1 MLMTGCVIPCIYAL
15 PEKFTFQ
22 LEQQNG
28 TEFTTIEGSTLEVT
42 RWTAYGC
49 IIFGLWS
56 GMIIGFTTEY
66 FTSNNYGPTLL
77 LAESCKFGPAP
88 NII

>member
-1 MLMTGCVIPCIYAL
+1 MSGMVIPCIYAL
-15 PEKFTFQ
+15 PESFKFE
-22 LEQQNG
+22 LESTDG
-28 TEFTTIEGSTLEVT
+28 LTIISTLEVT

-49 IIFGLWS
+49 IMFGLWS
-56 GMIIGFTTEY
+56 GMVIGFTTEY
-66 FTSNNYGPTLL
+66 FTSNNYAPTLL